1 MQPGIQISSDPH
13 FIEKVHQSVEKYR
26 PLWGNQFDLPHDFGH
41 AAIHELQLSKGLHF
55 VLTHYRLNSEI
66 MIDPELLLAR
76 LQHIR
81 TGDFPSLLVNFFIAQ
96 EGKQEE
102 NMVVP
107 ARSSVFQI
115 HFNIHHDYII
125 DLSRNLSEDLPA
137 TIISLLNGT
146 MTDCTADIGKLKSK
160 ILYSATRLLNNRQK
174 GIAYNMYLESKAL
187 EILTQ
192 VFEHFNTEESGDDV
206 KKFSLKEA
214 DKEKIKAAK
223 KWIHENIERHISI
236 KELSRIVGLN
246 ESYLKKGFKEM
257 FGVTIYEFTQDE
269 RIVKAKVL
277 LATRQFTVSEIADK
291 MGYSC
296 LSHFSV
302 NFKKYTGVNP
312 TDFMEQI

>member
-1 MQPGIQISSDPH
+1 MQPGIQISSDPR
-13 FIEKVHQSVEKYR
+13 FIEKIHQSVEKYR
-26 PLWGNQFDLPHDFGH
+26 PLWGNQFDLPHDFGQ
-41 AAIHELQLSKGLHF
+41 ASIHELQLTKGLHF
-55 VLTHYRLNSEI
+55 VLSHYRLNSEI
-66 MIDPELLLAR
+66 SMDAELLQAR
-76 LQHIR
+76 LQHRR

-96 EGKQEE
+96 GEQQEE
-102 NMVVP
+102 NIVVP
-107 ARSSVFQI
+107 AKTSVFHI

-146 MTDCTADIGKLKSK
+146 IMDCTADIGKSKSK
-160 ILYSATRLLNNRQK
+160 ILYSVTRLLHNRQK

-192 VFEHFNTEESGDDV
+192 IFEHFTSEESGDDI
-206 KKFSLKEA
+206 KKFSLKET

-223 KWIHENIERHISI
+223 KWVQENIEEHISI

-246 ESYLKKGFKEM
+246 ESYLKRGFKEM
-257 FGVTIYEFTQDE
+257 FGITIYEFTQDE
-269 RIVKAKVL
+269 RIVKSKML
-277 LATRQFTVSEIADK
+277 LATRQFTVSEIANK

-312 TDFMEQI
+312 TDYMEQL

>member
-1 MQPGIQISSDPH
+1 MQAGIQISNDPR

-41 AAIHELQLSKGLHF
+41 AAIFELQLTKGLHF
-55 VLTHYRLNSEI
+55 ILSHYRLNSEI
-66 MIDPELLLAR
+66 TIDSELLQAR
-76 LQHIR
+76 LLHKR
-81 TGDFPSLLVNFFIAQ
+81 VGDFPSLLVNFFIAQ
-96 EGKQEE
+96 GGQQEE
-102 NMVVP
+102 NIILP
-107 ARSSVFQI
+107 AKSSVFQI
-115 HFNIHHDYII
+115 HFDIHHDYLI

-146 MTDCTADIGKLKSK
+146 TADCTADIGKSKSK
-160 ILYSATRLLNNRQK
+160 ILYSVTRLLNNRQK

-192 VFEHFNTEESGDDV
+192 IFEHFAAEESGDDI
-206 KKFSLKEA
+206 KKFSLKET
-214 DKEKIKAAK
+214 DKEKIKTAK
-223 KWIHENIERHISI
+223 KWIHENIEQHISI
-236 KELSRIVGLN
+236 KELSRIAGLN
-246 ESYLKKGFKEM
+246 ESYLKRGFKEM
-257 FGVTIYEFTQDE
+257 YGVTIYEFTQDE

-277 LATRQFTVSEIADK
+277 LATRQFTVSEVADR

-312 TDFMEQI
+312 TDFMEQL

>member
-1 MQPGIQISSDPH
+1 MQAGIQISSDPH

-26 PLWGNQFDLPHDFGH
+26 PMWGNQFDLPHDFGH
-41 AAIHELQLSKGLHF
+41 ASIHELQLSKGLHF

-66 MIDPELLLAR
+66 TIDLELLQAR
-76 LQHIR
+76 LQHQR
-81 TGDFPSLLVNFFIAQ
+81 TGDFPSLLVNFFITQ
-96 EGKQEE
+96 EVYKEE
-102 NMVVP
+102 NIIVP
-107 ARSSVFQI
+107 AKSSVFQI
-115 HFNIHHDYII
+115 HFNIHHDYLI

-146 MTDCTADIGKLKSK
+146 LTDTAADISKSKSK
-160 ILYSATRLLNNRQK
+160 ILYSVTRLLNNRQK

-192 VFEHFNTEESGDDV
+192 IFEHFTAEESGDYIT
-206 KKFSLKEA
+206 KFSLKEA

-223 KWIHENIERHISI
+223 KWIHENIEQHINI
-236 KELSRIVGLN
+236 KELSRIAGLN
-246 ESYLKKGFKEM
+246 ESYLKRGFKEM

-312 TDFMEQI
+312 TDFMEQL